1 MKRLS
6 KIGLMLGL
14 AGFLFLSSCAGTY
27 YVTSQPVEPV
37 YEQGVAPYP
46 GAIWIGG
53 EWTWSGG
60 TYVYVRGHWEHPR
73 PGHVW
78 VRGSWERGSRG
89 YRWHR
94 GHWS

>member
-27 YVTSQPVEPV
+27 YVTAQPVEPV
-37 YEQGVAPYP
+37 YERPAPP
-46 GAIWIGG
+46 WGGAIWIDG

-60 TYVYVRGHWEHPR
+60 TYVYTRGYWEHPR